1 MPPYISSK
9 KRNMHKYKTRHSTD
23 LNICKF
29 KFNKMSF
36 QSINSSL
43 AVVWNTL
50 PIEIKKSNTFD
61 ILITFF
67 KTKIRKHFLP

>member
-1 MPPYISSK
+1 
-9 KRNMHKYKTRHSTD
+9 MHKYKTRHSTD

-36 QSINSSL
+36 QSINNSL

-50 PIEIKKSNTFD
+50 PIEIKKSNTFN
-61 ILITFF
+61 IF

>member
-1 MPPYISSK
+1 
-9 KRNMHKYKTRHSTD
+9 MHKYNTRHSTN
-23 LNICKF
+23 LNIFCES

-50 PIEIKKSNTFD
+50 PIEIKKSNTFN
-61 ILITFF
+61 IF